1 MSSPLEKLNSKV
13 FSEQLHTKFLV
24 PLDGRDALPLEL
36 VEVQEG
42 SAAPGMELFF
52 LHFRGPQ
59 SPRLVQQIHSLQ
71 HEKLGSL
78 DLFLTAIAGD
88 QEGITYESVFHR
100 YLKKP

>member
-1 MSSPLEKLNSKV
+1 MSTPLEKLNSKI
-13 FSEQLHTKFLV
+13 FAEQLHTKFLV
-24 PLDGRDALPLEL
+24 PIHGNDPLALEL

-59 SPRLVQQIHSLQ
+59 SPRLLQQIQPLQ
-71 HEKLGSL
+71 HEKLGHFE
-78 DLFLTAIAGD
+78 LFLTAIAGD

-100 YLKKP
+100 YLKKS